1 MCPYLIHNATL
12 RAARRSTHAATA
24 LIVRYHNQ
32 VPSMKRMNDIDGRV
46 TWPAMSTRCW
56 RAACG
61 ELYAVVMVLSS
72 CVTRCS
78 DAKTALSAH
87 VY

>member
-1 MCPYLIHNATL
+1 
-12 RAARRSTHAATA
+12 
-24 LIVRYHNQ
+24 
-32 VPSMKRMNDIDGRV
+32 MKGMNDIDGRV
-46 TWPAMSTRCW
+46 TWRTMSTRCW

-61 ELYAVVMVLSS
+61 ELYAVVLVLSS

-78 DAKTALSAH
+78 DTKTALSAH